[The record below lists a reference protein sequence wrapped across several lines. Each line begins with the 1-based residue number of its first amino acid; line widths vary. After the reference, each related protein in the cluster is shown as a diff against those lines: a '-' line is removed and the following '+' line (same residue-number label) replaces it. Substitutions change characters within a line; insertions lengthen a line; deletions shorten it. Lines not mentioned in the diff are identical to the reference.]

1 MAVMNSMLNEYEDML
16 SFIDSL
22 TENEELYEDA
32 ILKKISNL
40 NHDIRSRVL
49 NNTSKGL
56 GKNENKDSSV
66 ESIEE
71 FKKQLSEYEK
81 DYQIAQSR
89 MDKLRRLKFLYLSLL
104 NDYNCTQVEKECGDN
119 LPGEDFDSSKIRLLQ
134 IQEMERVRIAND
146 LHDSAIQNLVGLVHK
161 AELCSRLMDSDQARV
176 RIELSAII
184 DVLKNAIASIRSSIF
199 DLRPVSFEDF
209 GLMGTI
215 ENFVKNINMDACVDF
230 TFTEKGKPINL
241 PGATEMSIY
250 HIAQEACQNIIKH
263 SKATKASVT
272 LSYTKKGVTLTVS
285 DNGQGIPSEA
295 SGHKDENFRRNFGMI
310 IMKER
315 AELINAD
322 FSVNSSHE
330 TGTKIVLK
338 LNVN

>member
-1 MAVMNSMLNEYEDML
+1 MADMNSMLNEYEDML
-16 SFIDSL
+16 NFIDSL
-22 TENEELYEDA
+22 TENEEICEDA

-49 NNTSKGL
+49 SNTSKAV
-56 GKNENKDSSV
+56 GKGGKSSSSV
-66 ESIEE
+66 DSIEE

-104 NDYNCTQVEKECGDN
+104 HDYNCTQVEKENGEN
-119 LPGEDFDSSKIRLLQ
+119 LFGEDPDSSKLRLLQ

-176 RIELSAII
+176 RIELSVMI
-184 DVLKNAIASIRSSIF
+184 DVLKDAIASIRSAIF
-199 DLRPVSFEDF
+199 DLI
-209 GLMGTI
+209 GTL
-215 ENFVKNINMDACVDF
+215 ENFVKNINIDSGVDF
-230 TFTEKGKPINL
+230 SFTEKGKPVNL

-263 SKATKASVT
+263 SKATKASVS
-272 LSYTKKGVTLTVS
+272 LDYTKKKVTLTVS

-295 SGHKDENFRRNFGMI
+295 SHKDDCFKRNFGMI

-322 FSVNSSHE
+322 FSVNLSPE